1 MESPKRSG
9 NLSSGRGMY
18 ALFRRELAA
27 YFQTPVAYV
36 VAVIFLVATSLIFFS
51 VFFLYDRAELRQ
63 FFSVLPLLLGVVVP
77 ALSMRLIAE
86 ERRRGTYEILATLPL
101 RTVDI
106 LGGKFM
112 AVWTTSIFLLVPTL
126 FYAVTVG
133 SIGPLELGPVVGG
146 YLGAILLAGA
156 YSAVGVFASSISRSE
171 IVALVV
177 ALLITLSLAFVESFV
192 VLMPPGVAGLVQFL
206 SASYH
211 FNGFARG
218 VVDSR
223 SVIYLLSLTL
233 FFLMLS
239 HRALTVRR

>member
-1 MESPKRSG
+1 MESAKRSG
-9 NLSSGRGMY
+9 SRGMY
-18 ALFRRELAA
+18 ALFRRELSA

-36 VAVIFLVATSLIFFS
+36 VAVVFLVATSLLFFS
-51 VFFLYDRAELRQ
+51 VFFLYDSAELRR
-63 FFSVLPLLLGVVVP
+63 FFSTLPLLLAVVIP

-101 RTVDI
+101 RTIDI
-106 LGGKFM
+106 VGGKFL
-112 AVWTTSIFLLVPTL
+112 AVWVTSIFLLVPTL

-133 SIGPLELGPVVGG
+133 TIGRLDPGPVVGG
-146 YLGAILLAGA
+146 YIGALLLAGA
-156 YSAVGVFASSISRSE
+156 YAAVGVFASSISRSE

-177 ALLITLSLAFVESFV
+177 ALVISLALAFVESFV
-192 VLMPPGVAGLVQFL
+192 VLMPATIAGLVQFM
-206 SASYH
+206 SSTYH

-223 SVIYLLSLTL
+223 SVIYLLSITV

-239 HRALTVRR
+239 HRALTARR

>member
-1 MESPKRSG
+1 MESPKRFGS
-9 NLSSGRGMY
+9 RGMY
-18 ALFRRELAA
+18 ALFRRELSA

-36 VAVIFLVATSLIFFS
+36 VAVVFLVATSLLFFS
-51 VFFLYDRAELRQ
+51 VFFLYDRAELRR
-63 FFSVLPLLLGVVVP
+63 FFSTLPLLLAVVIP

-101 RTVDI
+101 RTLDI
-106 LGGKFM
+106 VGGKFF
-112 AVWTTSIFLLVPTL
+112 AVWVTSIFLLVPTL
-126 FYAVTVG
+126 FYAFTVG
-133 SIGPLELGPVVGG
+133 TVGRLDPGPVVGG

-156 YSAVGVFASSISRSE
+156 YAAVGVFASSISRSE

-177 ALLITLSLAFVESFV
+177 ALVISLSLAFVESFV
-192 VLMPPGVAGLVQFL
+192 VLMPASIAGLVQFV
-206 SASYH
+206 SSTYH

-223 SVIYLLSLTL
+223 SVIYLLSLTV

-239 HRALTVRR
+239 HRALTARR

>member
-1 MESPKRSG
+1 MESAKRSG
-9 NLSSGRGMY
+9 SRGMY
-18 ALFRRELAA
+18 ALFRRELSA

-36 VAVIFLVATSLIFFS
+36 VAVVFLVATSLLFFS
-51 VFFLYDRAELRQ
+51 VFFLYDSAELRR
-63 FFSVLPLLLGVVVP
+63 FFSTLPLLLAVVIP

-101 RTVDI
+101 RTIDI
-106 LGGKFM
+106 VAGKFL
-112 AVWTTSIFLLVPTL
+112 AVWVTSIFLLVPTL

-133 SIGPLELGPVVGG
+133 TIGRLDPGPVVGG
-146 YLGAILLAGA
+146 YIGALLLAGA
-156 YSAVGVFASSISRSE
+156 YAAVGVFASSISRSE

-177 ALLITLSLAFVESFV
+177 ALVISLALAFVESFV
-192 VLMPPGVAGLVQFL
+192 VLMPATVAGLVQFM
-206 SASYH
+206 SSTYH

-223 SVIYLLSLTL
+223 SVIYLLSITV

-239 HRALTVRR
+239 HRALTARR